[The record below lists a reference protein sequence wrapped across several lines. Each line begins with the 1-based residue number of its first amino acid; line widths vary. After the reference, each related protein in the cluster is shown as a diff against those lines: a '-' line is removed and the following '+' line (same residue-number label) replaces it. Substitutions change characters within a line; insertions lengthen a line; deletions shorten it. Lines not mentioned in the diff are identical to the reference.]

1 LANPH
6 QPVPHASQYNPDKFE
21 KEISMNKSTMKYS
34 ITLAALALAL
44 VAGSVMAL
52 GKMEF
57 SGNLADVSLDAKQ
70 KAQTLCEA
78 NCNDAEHCRNSI
90 DAKNDFGKMWLNQAA
105 AGNAK

>member
-1 LANPH
+1 
-6 QPVPHASQYNPDKFE
+6 
-21 KEISMNKSTMKYS
+21 MNKSTMKYS
-34 ITLAALALAL
+34 ITLAALAL

-52 GKMEF
+52 EKMEP
-57 SGNLADVSLDAKQ
+57 SGNLADVSL

-90 DAKNDFGKMWLNQAA
+90 DAKNDFGKMWLKQAA